1 MIPVSIQHNVSSIVA
16 LVITSSNFVTVG
28 GSLQFETING
38 SSMCYID
45 FEHNLNKK
53 PSVTVEQEGSPGQ
66 IAMMPVKYINNNK
79 VRVYFGGTTSGK
91 IFAN

>member
-1 MIPVSIQHNVSSIVA
+1 MPEGSDKHKE
-16 LVITSSNFVTVG
+16 LVFNSNTFVKVDG
-28 GSLQFETING
+28 ALQFETING

-53 PSVTVEQEGSPGQ
+53 PSISAEQEGSPGQ
-66 IAMMPVKYINNNK
+66 IAMMPVKYINDNK
-79 VRVYFGGTTSGK
+79 ARVYFGGTTSGK